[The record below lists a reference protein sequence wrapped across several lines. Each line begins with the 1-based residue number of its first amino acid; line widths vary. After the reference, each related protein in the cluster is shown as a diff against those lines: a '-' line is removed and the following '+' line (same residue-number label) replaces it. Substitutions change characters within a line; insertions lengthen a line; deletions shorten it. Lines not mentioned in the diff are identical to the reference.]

1 MLQHLHIMTWKDDLE
16 IDLIHLFEG
25 LFILSQVYMDTCRHM
40 VVFGIAF
47 PVFINI
53 DCVAGNEIIAIL
65 CVDTYALRTGS
76 VSGSQEHFDAGNN
89 LFIAVQDNQL
99 RAGRSLDRCQSAL
112 RRLVGIPV

>member
-65 CVDTYALRTGS
+65 
-76 VSGSQEHFDAGNN
+76 
-89 LFIAVQDNQL
+89 
-99 RAGRSLDRCQSAL
+99 
-112 RRLVGIPV
+112 

>member
-16 IDLIHLFEG
+16 IDLIHLLKVSSYSLRSTWIPAG
-25 LFILSQVYMDTCRHM
+25 TWWY
-40 VVFGIAF
+40 FGIAF

-76 VSGSQEHFDAGNN
+76 VSGESRT
-89 LFIAVQDNQL
+89 L
-99 RAGRSLDRCQSAL
+99 RCRE
-112 RRLVGIPV
+112 